1 MDVAALT
8 VFLAPFVP
16 YLVKGAETLA
26 AEAGRK
32 FGEDAFEHAK
42 TLWGKLRPRVEDD
55 PAARVA
61 AEKVAERP
69 DDERAR
75 GALELA
81 LEDLLRGDSELA
93 REVEELW
100 RRVPPQTVTVVAGTR
115 GVAVG
120 GDMTGNTVVTG
131 DSNTLSE

>member
-1 MDVAALT
+1 MDVALLT
-8 VFLAPFVP
+8 TFLAPFVP

-32 FGEDAFEHAK
+32 FGEDALDNAK
-42 TLWGKLRPRVEDD
+42 TLWRKLRPRVEED
-55 PAARVA
+55 PAARAA

-69 DDERAR
+69 DDDRAR

-100 RRVPPQTVTVVAGTR
+100 RQVPPTTVTAVAGTR

-120 GDMTGNTVVTG
+120 GDVTGATIVTG
-131 DSNTLSE
+131 DSNVLRE